1 MIENIHS
8 INLDKYHEYSILA
21 EGILQGF
28 SSRPKASIS
37 RSRFLR
43 KRSSTSLTSNDAAV
57 AAEEPPDSIVGLVV
71 VVVAL
76 LVIEAEAFIAD
87 YNSFGGLGELGH
99 FLASFLLFDK

>member
-1 MIENIHS
+1 M
-8 INLDKYHEYSILA
+8 
-21 EGILQGF
+21 
-28 SSRPKASIS
+28 
-37 RSRFLR
+37 
-43 KRSSTSLTSNDAAV
+43 